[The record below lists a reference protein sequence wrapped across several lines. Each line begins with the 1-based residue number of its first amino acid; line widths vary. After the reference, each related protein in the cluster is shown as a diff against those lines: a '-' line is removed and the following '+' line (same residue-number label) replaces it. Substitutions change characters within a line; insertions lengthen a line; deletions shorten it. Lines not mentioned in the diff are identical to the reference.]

1 MNGNVLLPGYGR
13 STLKDKTMYLDEL
26 SHEAKLIVQ
35 GRQAYVAQFNRF
47 IARCRAWLFS

>member
-1 MNGNVLLPGYGR
+1 
-13 STLKDKTMYLDEL
+13 MYLDEL

-35 GRQAYVAQFNRF
+35 GRQAYVAQFSRF